1 MLLQMMTAAGG
12 GGRGQRS
19 AEERK
24 TDFKGNRDVFCD
36 RGSKYNNTETYVG
49 EKFCG
54 SAESD
59 LNLQHEHAKL
69 ADKNM
74 D

>member
-12 GGRGQRS
+12 GGRGHRS

-36 RGSKYNNTETYVG
+36 RGSRYNNTETYVG
-49 EKFCG
+49 EN
-54 SAESD
+54 D

-74 D
+74 DKQ